1 MLHKRILV
9 PTAISSVRIVVIPLF
24 GYLYNNANI
33 PACLALFALS
43 AATDL
48 FDGYSARKLK
58 ITSRFGAYYDAVTDF
73 ALIFGI
79 YSMFT
84 AKDFYPIW
92 LLVLITAS
100 FVQFLATSGYAKKI
114 YDPVGR
120 YIGSAL
126 YIGIVLTLVLP
137 AQATF
142 VFVQYAFVVF
152 FVISALSR
160 ILYLVRN
167 HR

>member
-1 MLHKRILV
+1 MAHLEKRILV

-24 GYLYNNANI
+24 GYLYNHANI
-33 PACLALFALS
+33 PACLVLFALS

-48 FDGYSARKLK
+48 LDGYSARKLK

-73 ALIFGI
+73 ALIIGI

-137 AQATF
+137 DPGNLCF
-142 VFVQYAFVVF
+142 CSVCLCGVFRGFCLAAFYA
-152 FVISALSR
+152 S
-160 ILYLVRN
+160 
-167 HR
+167 

>member
-1 MLHKRILV
+1 LYKPILV

-24 GYLYNNANI
+24 GYLYNQANI

-43 AATDL
+43 AVTDL

-58 ITSRFGAYYDAVTDF
+58 VTSRFGAYYDAVTDF
-73 ALIFGI
+73 ALIIGI
-79 YSMFT
+79 YSMFA
-84 AKDFYPIW
+84 AKGFYPIW

-100 FVQFLATSGYAKKI
+100 FMQFLATSDYAKKI

-126 YIGIVLTLVLP
+126 YLGIVLTLVLP

-142 VFVQYAFVVF
+142 AFVQYAFVVF
-152 FVISALSR
+152 FVVSIVSR
-160 ILYLVRN
+160 ILSLVKNRS
-167 HR
+167 

>member
-1 MLHKRILV
+1 MHKLILV

-24 GYLYNNANI
+24 GYLYNQANI

-43 AATDL
+43 AVTDL

-58 ITSRFGAYYDAVTDF
+58 VTSRFGAYYDAVTDF
-73 ALIFGI
+73 ALIISI
-79 YSMFT
+79 YSMFA

-114 YDPVGR
+114 YDPIGR

-142 VFVQYAFVVF
+142 AFVQYAFVVF
-152 FVISALSR
+152 FVVSIVSR
-160 ILYLVRN
+160 ILSLVKNRS
-167 HR
+167 

>member
-1 MLHKRILV
+1 MHKLILV

-24 GYLYNNANI
+24 GYLYNQANI

-43 AATDL
+43 AVTDL

-58 ITSRFGAYYDAVTDF
+58 VTSKFGAYYDAVTDF
-73 ALIFGI
+73 ALIIGI
-79 YSMFT
+79 YSMFA
-84 AKDFYPIW
+84 AKGFYPIW

-126 YIGIVLTLVLP
+126 YLGIVLTLVLP

-142 VFVQYAFVVF
+142 AFVQYAFVVF
-152 FVISALSR
+152 FVVSIVSR
-160 ILYLVRN
+160 ILSLVKNRS
-167 HR
+167 

>member
-1 MLHKRILV
+1 LRRLILV
-9 PTAISSVRIVVIPLF
+9 PTAISSVRILVIPLF
-24 GYLYNNANI
+24 AYLYNHADI
-33 PACLALFALS
+33 PACIALFALS

-73 ALIFGI
+73 ALIIGI

-84 AKDFYPIW
+84 AKDFYPFW

-126 YIGIVLTLVLP
+126 YVGIVLTLVLP
-137 AQATF
+137 AQTIF
-142 VFVQYAFVVF
+142 IFVQYAFVVF
-152 FVISALSR
+152 FLVSILSR
-160 ILYLVRN
+160 ILSLVKNR
-167 HR
+167 R